1 MYHRPRL
8 LGNRRPWDF
17 VLCDGKWGI
26 VDASMWQISL
36 DDPSDISSH
45 YKTDSLEAVLYEK
58 DGFEFTYYLGGIG
71 AVGYTGNAERLEIP
85 ESCNGYPVI
94 SIAAESQIY
103 YEHSFQD
110 TAAKELVLPAT
121 VKYGENYD
129 LRGSGQFS
137 GRMTASLC
145 IAGAVA
151 LPILEKNGIKIATHI
166 LSVSDIR
173 DRSFD
178 DLDDEPEIMDTLTKM
193 PFAVIDKEASAKMTE
208 RIKQAFKDCDSV
220 GGVIECKITGLLVG
234 LGLPMFDGLE
244 NVISRAIFAVPAVKG
259 IEFGAG
265 FSGSTLCGSEYNDR
279 YYYDENGKVRT
290 KTNHAGGICGGMATG
305 MPVIFRAA
313 FKPTPSI
320 AKPQDTVDL
329 VNKQNTVIAIHGRH
343 DPCVVTRANVVVRAV
358 TAFALLDLMAE
369 DGYLSF

>member
-1 MYHRPRL
+1 MNTF
-8 LGNRRPWDF
+8 GNRIKLTVF
-17 VLCDGKWGI
+17 GQSHAKALGVTIDGLPAGVPI
-26 VDASMWQISL
+26 DYDYIEDIMRLRAPGNL
-36 DDPSDISSH
+36 DISTKRSEPDKVEFISGVVNGKTVGTSVCAVIQNTDTISKDYSSLVGKPRPSH
-45 YKTDSLEAVLYEK
+45 ADY
-58 DGFEFTYYLGGIG
+58 
-71 AVGYTGNAERLEIP
+71 
-85 ESCNGYPVI
+85 
-94 SIAAESQIY
+94 
-103 YEHSFQD
+103 
-110 TAAKELVLPAT
+110 PAT

-178 DLDDEPEIMDTLTKM
+178 DLDDEPEIMDALTKM

-220 GGVIECKITGLLVG
+220 GGVIECKITGLPVG

-290 KTNHAGGICGGMATG
+290 KTNHAGGICRGMATG